1 MAPLQP
7 LLHVAISFLLLS
19 STAAKKATE
28 ISSDTRRTYTG
39 PLTTTFTPPS
49 SCMDIRTSAS
59 SGRYPSLEVGCQGPA
74 GDECCPKGWAS
85 NRYFS
90 PGVCPS
96 GYQACTLPTTRQREE
111 TTNLNFDC
119 PTVVDYAECSSLLNT
134 PVETEYAYKTETFS
148 ATIRSVIAT
157 PIQIRFKATDSSVVP
172 IPTDS
177 FNLPPV
183 RKGLSTGAK
192 VGIGVGVG
200 VGAVA
205 ILIAVVWFIR
215 VKGKQGQA
223 SEGGQETPQQEAMLL
238 GSLPPQQG
246 EERPPP
252 YSKG

>member
-1 MAPLQP
+1 MIQCKQRKDSGL
-7 LLHVAISFLLLS
+7 
-19 STAAKKATE
+19 
-28 ISSDTRRTYTG
+28 
-39 PLTTTFTPPS
+39 TPP
-49 SCMDIRTSAS
+49 
-59 SGRYPSLEVGCQGPA
+59 PS
-74 GDECCPKGWAS
+74 
-85 NRYFS
+85 
-90 PGVCPS
+90 
-96 GYQACTLPTTRQREE
+96 
-111 TTNLNFDC
+111 NFDC